1 MKLAT
6 IRTDG
11 STRAV
16 RIEDD
21 AAVLLG
27 QLDLN
32 ELLDQPAWRELARAD
47 GERIPL
53 EGIDYAPVVPRPRK
67 IICVGLNYRGHI
79 LEMGRDIPEY
89 PAIFAK
95 FTESLI
101 GADDPI
107 VLPEESDQID
117 WEVELA
123 FVIGRTAR
131 RISESEALD
140 AIAGFTVLNDVSA
153 RDYQFRSTQWLQGKT
168 FEAMTPVG
176 PWLVTTDELGD
187 PTGRS
192 LRVSCS
198 VDGSTVQSE
207 TTGELVHG
215 PLELVAYISRIIT
228 LQPGDLIATGT
239 PGGVGIAS
247 DPPRFLQ
254 AGEILVTEIEG
265 LGRQTNRIVG
275 A

>member
-6 IRTDG
+6 IRTGG
-11 STRAV
+11 STRAA

-21 AAVLLG
+21 AAVLLS
-27 QLDLN
+27 QLDVN
-32 ELLDQPAWRELARAD
+32 ELLDQPDWRELARAD

-53 EGIDYAPVVPRPRK
+53 DGIDYAPVVPRPRK

-79 LEMGRDIPEY
+79 LEMGREIPEY

-123 FVIGRTAR
+123 FVIGRSAR

-176 PWLVTTDELGD
+176 PWLVTSDELDD

-192 LRVSCS
+192 LQVSCS

-207 TTGELVHG
+207 TTAELVHG
-215 PLELVAYISRIIT
+215 PLELVAYISRIVT

-247 DPPRFLQ
+247 DPPRFLR
-254 AGEILVTEIEG
+254 AGEVLVTEIES